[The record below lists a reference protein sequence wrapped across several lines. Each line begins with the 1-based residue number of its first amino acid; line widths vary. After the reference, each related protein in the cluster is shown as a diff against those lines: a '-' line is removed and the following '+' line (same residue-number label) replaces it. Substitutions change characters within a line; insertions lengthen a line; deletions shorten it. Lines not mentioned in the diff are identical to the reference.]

1 MDIFDLPNRLPTK
14 EAAEL
19 GGVVTLLGV
28 VIVFLALVSLIILT
42 IVYPKFF
49 GWLLAKSAVRKQKRA
64 ERKAAKKLAKAE
76 ATRVDDV
83 KITETLVTAST
94 PEVKAQA
101 NDDELIAV
109 ITAAV
114 AASLGTSS
122 NGIRIRSLRRSDANT
137 PTWGRKGRL
146 EQFRF

>member
-1 MDIFDLPNRLPTK
+1 MDIFDLPNRLPTD

-19 GGVVTLLGV
+19 GGVVSLLGV

-49 GWLLAKSAVRKQKRA
+49 AWLLAKSAVRKEKRV
-64 ERKAAKKLAKAE
+64 EKKAAKKLAKAQAKQVE
-76 ATRVDDV
+76 DA
-83 KITETLVTAST
+83 KIAETPVSTST
-94 PEVKAQA
+94 PEVQASA
-101 NDDELIAV
+101 NDEELIAV

-137 PTWGRKGRL
+137 PAWGRKGRI